1 MTRSTSSTEMLRW
14 VSHAFIS
21 LTNDPN
27 ARTPLIRPRTGWWT
41 SGSPANDSTSA
52 SNSPANRPSKN
63 GTSTS
68 SCCHFSCSRCSTGTE
83 NSSGSHGIQQASH
96 NPPRRAR
103 AHCRWHLEDTASRSR
118 LDGALIVDHLT
129 HRYAIVDE
137 PPANAQRERRQSG
150 SASSQAGYS
159 PPSSPAAFGE
169 TQDAAPRLEGRVL
182 AGKGATSSTSCVC
195 CSCDRSRTRSGR
207 ARDPR
212 GRLGPRMRSGLVSI
226 WCDSL
231 LGPAGRSSV
240 ASDPRPEQN
249 GARHA

>member
-14 VSHAFIS
+14 LSHAFIS
-21 LTNDPN
+21 FTNDSN
-27 ARTPLIRPRTGWWT
+27 AGTPLIRPRTGWWT
-41 SGSPANDSTSA
+41 SGSPENDSSSA

-83 NSSGSHGIQQASH
+83 NSSGSHGIQQAFHS
-96 NPPRRAR
+96 PPGEARAR
-103 AHCRWHLEDTASRSR
+103 CRRHLEDPASPPAKRSEGAPTVRFGFLPGGVLATVEPQPHLAKHRTRR
-118 LDGALIVDHLT
+118 LDSKGA
-129 HRYAIVDE
+129 
-137 PPANAQRERRQSG
+137 
-150 SASSQAGYS
+150 ASW
-159 PPSSPAAFGE
+159 PGE
-169 TQDAAPRLEGRVL
+169 
-182 AGKGATSSTSCVC
+182 GATSSTSCVC

-240 ASDPRPEQN
+240 ARILDQSSTELVMRNPGEAAIAGGR
-249 GARHA
+249 GR